1 MSTKYNTQSDKDKV
15 HKFIYIYID
24 ITNISH
30 ITQSDKDKKFYK
42 TKTIKPKTWSIGHKK
57 ESLMTY

>member
-15 HKFIYIYID
+15 HKFIYIYILL
-24 ITNISH
+24 ILATSH
-30 ITQSDKDKKFYK
+30 KVTKTIFYK
-42 TKTIKPKTWSIGHKK
+42 TKTIKPKTWSIGYKK